1 MPLDSVILFLPILV
15 SEYFINVA
23 REVWQS
29 MRINDFKISFASHLS
44 FLMSFQTGM
53 ISVFKYLQVLDP
65 INRTAPP
72 QQTFNS
78 SKVFSVHTRAEA

>member
-15 SEYFINVA
+15 SKYFVNVA

-29 MRINDFKISFASHLS
+29 MRSFASHLS

-53 ISVFKYLQVLDP
+53 TSVFKYLQVLDP